1 MDELSNIVVS
11 LAAVRY
17 LLDHVQPENGDA
29 ENQEQQPGGN
39 QEDQQVNPG
48 AQASTALAVQQAT
61 QAILGSAGG
70 AGQVEQIAQMLLANA
85 AQ

>member
-1 MDELSNIVVS
+1 MARKRSRWGDAPDTADGGAS
-11 LAAVRY
+11 A
-17 LLDHVQPENGDA
+17 ENGDA